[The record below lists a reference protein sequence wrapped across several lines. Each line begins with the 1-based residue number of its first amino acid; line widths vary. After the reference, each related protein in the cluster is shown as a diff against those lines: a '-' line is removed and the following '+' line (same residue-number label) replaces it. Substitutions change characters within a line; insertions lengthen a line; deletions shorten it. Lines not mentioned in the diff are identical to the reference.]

1 MGQVTGSDVVF
12 SLGGVSFL
20 RRAQIKEFLETN
32 APYSIEK
39 YNSLAEFIQT
49 YELHAVAWNWEE
61 IDAVDNLIHFLK
73 VLSFKKV
80 FSWSTSCGFLPGD
93 MDNCSPTFF
102 WSSLYVRTQETSF
115 VGM

>member
-80 FSWSTSCGFLPGD
+80 LHQINFPEKLFLE
-93 MDNCSPTFF
+93 
-102 WSSLYVRTQETSF
+102 YVMWLFAR
-115 VGM
+115 